1 MYFRILAALA
11 LIAVVGFFGTG
22 CEVNVGA
29 KQAVTN
35 GVPTS
40 TTNPTSTTQ
49 TNPITQTTTPIPTNF
64 VDELDVS
71 GAITYGT
78 HADFKPQNAQ
88 PTQILYKSDIAS
100 GKVYLDFQPLTGW
113 PLDNGT
119 DGGVCIFWYEGGNVV
134 GGMFDWHGVGQ
145 TIKLL
150 ENIYGGY
157 LAGHVPKHGDT
168 VWFCIIGNGDKVRTT
183 VTTSS
188 ATWD

>member
-78 HADFKPQNAQ
+78 HADSLQVRYRKRKG
-88 PTQILYKSDIAS
+88 LS
-100 GKVYLDFQPLTGW
+100 GFPAADR
-113 PLDNGT
+113 
-119 DGGVCIFWYEGGNVV
+119 
-134 GGMFDWHGVGQ
+134 
-145 TIKLL
+145 
-150 ENIYGGY
+150 
-157 LAGHVPKHGDT
+157 LA
-168 VWFCIIGNGDKVRTT
+168 
-183 VTTSS
+183 
-188 ATWD
+188 A